1 MLSSILIFSQL
12 KSKQV
17 SALCNKILIFDYKQ
31 YQYCQKSQ
39 NLNSANI
46 SNVLQLS
53 QQSSHLFIYTEGA
66 INSQI
71 QTQIN
76 YVNVFAVFGFNIDN
90 EAVFNCTINISI
102 NFKVVTAALICL
114 KCNLMIDQCA
124 LSFTA
129 SGQYLSAVLIST
141 DRTFNLQN
149 SSVEYRFGS
158 VQSSGIVNQINSTM
172 TMFKISKVKL
182 SGFDYINSTLNG
194 YLICEVNTQTT
205 LNITDLTVCTS
216 TTLSVGAKNSYF
228 TQVGAEISQCQNICP
243 TGQKVTYGLCL
254 SSLLLGELIISNNT
268 QACVTPFKYDQ
279 EKCVCMDGFYL
290 NVTFCF
296 DLVQD
301 LTTLDIDTISN
312 FTAMDIKLN
321 TNTSNIEARLIS
333 NFTQADQNL
342 SRNTTNLDN
351 GLNANITAFNASHDA
366 LTAQQAQNHLDLNN
380 RLAHNV
386 SYIETQLKNNQSD
399 QDAFWQQSINNLNTA
414 FTNSKNYVE
423 QQLKNN
429 FSRMM
434 TNLELN
440 TTTLD
445 SRSKNNFT
453 TLTNTFNAL
462 DAKVTTNQNN
472 LNAASTQQQ
481 AYLEQQLV
489 NNYTAQTNSLN
500 GLLTGL
506 RNDLTWVNNTQ
517 NGLINSMRSD
527 LNTFNT
533 NDNNAITA
541 QTNNVNNAHARI
553 NGNVNDINGL
563 KNVDAS
569 LQYQINVLNGR
580 GVPSVT
586 FQNRNLPI
594 GYYGAMVSVLFV
606 CVDSDCRQV
615 G

>member
-1 MLSSILIFSQL
+1 M
-12 KSKQV
+12 
-17 SALCNKILIFDYKQ
+17 FDDQQ
-31 YQYCQKSQ
+31 YQFCQKSQ
-39 NLNSANI
+39 HLNKVNV

-53 QQSSHLFIYTEGA
+53 QQSSHLFIYTDGA
-66 INSQI
+66 VNTQI
-71 QTQIN
+71 QTQLS
-76 YVNVFAVFGFNIDN
+76 YVNIFAVFGFNIDN
-90 EAVFNCTINISI
+90 EAVINCTIIISI

-141 DRTFNLQN
+141 DKTFNLRR
-149 SSVEYRFGS
+149 STVEYRLGS
-158 VQSSGIVNQINSTM
+158 TQSSGIVNQINTTA
-172 TMFKISKVKL
+172 TMFNISKVKL
-182 SGFDYINSTLNG
+182 SGFDYINSSLNG
-194 YLICEVNTQTT
+194 YLICEVNTPTT
-205 LNITDLTVCTS
+205 LNVSNLTVCNS
-216 TTLSVGAKNSYF
+216 TARSVGAENGFF
-228 TQVGAEISQCQNICP
+228 TQVGAETIQCSGICP
-243 TGQKVTYGLCL
+243 AGQKVTYGLCL
-254 SSLLLGELIISNNT
+254 SSLLWGELIVSNHT
-268 QACVTPFKYDQ
+268 QACVTPFEYDQ
-279 EKCVCMDGFYL
+279 EKCVCMEGFYL

-312 FTAMDIKLN
+312 FTAMDIKLKGN
-321 TNTSNIEARLIS
+321 TTNIENRLIS

-366 LTAQQAQNHLDLNN
+366 LTAQQAQNNLDLNN

-399 QDAFWQQSINNLNTA
+399 QDAFWQQNINNLNTA
-414 FTNSKNYVE
+414 FTNSKNFVE
-423 QQLKNN
+423 LQLMNN

-434 TNLELN
+434 TNLESN

-445 SRSKNNFT
+445 NRNKNNFT
-453 TLTNTFNAL
+453 TMTNSFNAL
-462 DAKVTTNQNN
+462 DARVTLNQNN
-472 LNAASTQQQ
+472 LNTANQQQ
-481 AYLEQQLV
+481 QVYLEGQL
-489 NNYTAQTNSLN
+489 NANYSAQTNTLN
-500 GLLTGL
+500 GLLNGL
-506 RNDLTWVNNTQ
+506 RTDLTWVNNTKGALITGIR
-517 NGLINSMRSD
+517 NDLNYINS
-527 LNTFNT
+527 
-533 NDNNAITA
+533 NDNALITG
-541 QTNNVNNAHARI
+541 QVNNANNAQARI

-563 KNVDAS
+563 KSVDGS

-586 FQNRNLPI
+586 FQQRSLPI